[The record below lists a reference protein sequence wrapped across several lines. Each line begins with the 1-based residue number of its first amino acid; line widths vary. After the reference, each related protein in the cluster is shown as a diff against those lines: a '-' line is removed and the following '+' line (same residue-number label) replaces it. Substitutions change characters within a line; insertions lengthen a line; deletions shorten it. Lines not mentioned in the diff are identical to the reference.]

1 MMGFIALV
9 LSLISLVFAVV
20 SCCVVRKMS
29 EDAEGALLEAVEV
42 LRGANRTRDEAEEYL
57 RVTRVLIAE
66 MHAIE
71 GDGKND

>member
-1 MMGFIALV
+1 MGFIALL

-29 EDAEGALLEAVEV
+29 EDALSEAVEI
-42 LRGANRTRDEAEEYL
+42 LREANRTCVEAEGYL
-57 RVTRVLIAE
+57 RETRTRIAE

-71 GDGKND
+71 DRKND